1 MRLSI
6 FVPCLLLLQTG
17 CCASRMDSL
26 IDQALT
32 ELSQME
38 AEVAQVK
45 ANLKEDRDHFKKYE
59 EETAEKFK
67 NILKR
72 LAEARQP

>member
-17 CCASRMDSL
+17 CCASRMDSI
-26 IDQALT
+26 IDRT
-32 ELSQME
+32 YKELSQME
-38 AEVAQVK
+38 AEVAQLK
-45 ANLKEDRDHFKKYE
+45 ANLKEDRDQFKKFE
-59 EETAEKFK
+59 AETAETFK
-67 NILKR
+67 NILER

>member
-17 CCASRMDSL
+17 CCASRDSL
-26 IDQALT
+26 IDRAYT